1 MSASTCVSSSGSNT
15 TTQEKVPSIPNER
28 MQHNSQLTVADV
40 GVETRKKRGKKIT
53 TLYME
58 VHRHWQASLCELRS
72 FHLCLWMSF
81 FFSLMRSATWHWARL
96 HSVLGVQHPKSS
108 WILQRMLFVSPKLIH
123 CQSNLPQP
131 SPPSLLSPPTTI
143 HFAPTPHKPKK
154 KDFLFGIQNRSGV
167 GLSFWRCSN
176 PSHQNSISVTP
187 VA

>member
-1 MSASTCVSSSGSNT
+1 MLVLKPA
-15 TTQEKVPSIPNER
+15 
-28 MQHNSQLTVADV
+28 
-40 GVETRKKRGKKIT
+40 KKGGKKLPPYTWKYIDT
-53 TLYME
+53 DKRPFVNYE
-58 VHRHWQASLCELRS
+58 AFIYAFECP
-72 FHLCLWMSF
+72 FFCLMW
-81 FFSLMRSATWHWARL
+81 SATWHWARL